1 MFNLVGS
8 RRCVATPTDCW
19 ISAPVPVDFAWF
31 VLSRHS
37 ETIDSVGARGDGWE
51 KGSFEMP
58 SVGI

>member
-1 MFNLVGS
+1 MAL
-8 RRCVATPTDCW
+8 PTDCW